1 MLGANFL
8 SDLLTSPS
16 IALGGLLGV
25 DPVAGGMGGLG
36 LGGTALGEALGLG
49 GSTALSSGMNVG
61 NGSASGSAGMG
72 TSYFPPTPGRER
84 DAVAPSAPT
93 TVDPRGGRGGLLGNI
108 LNLGGGAA
116 GGEQGGRSGLLG
128 LNLFNLDPSMQ
139 TAIALGMIGGGSNSG
154 AFTNAAEIYSRMSP
168 QVEARKE
175 KAAERNQTLAF
186 LDKEAPDIAKMVRA
200 GMPTAEGW
208 ALYKSERSGAGKDM
222 TANMKEYQAAK
233 AEGYKGTFAEWV
245 KGDQSGKTDQF
256 GLPVSGSISQ
266 KARALMAQ
274 GFDEQTAIGVASG
287 RYDVSINPVNGERV
301 LIDVATQQ
309 IVPLRMA
316 GQGGNAGGQAP
327 SQGGQQQGAQARP
340 AGAQGKTLYQMAD
353 DATGVYSGARTGL
366 ANTIGQIPGP
376 IGEAAQAPKQVEAQ
390 QAFDLFKRDLIRSL
404 SVNPKFPVAEMQRI
418 EGLVPRGVMTSGET
432 LKSSLRVLDQELAR
446 IEQEVAAGIND
457 TNMPVE
463 QRQADIITLRGV
475 RAARERL
482 GIETGGS
489 GGNVGAPPVNGGAVD
504 DYKQRYGL
512 R

>member
-1 MLGANFL
+1 MLGNFL
-8 SDLLTSPS
+8 NDLLTSPS
-16 IALGGLLGV
+16 IGLGSLIGL

-49 GSTALSSGMNVG
+49 GSTALSSGMTTG
-61 NGSASGSAGMG
+61 NGNASGSAGMG

-93 TVDPRGGRGGLLGNI
+93 SVDRGGSRGGLLGNI

-154 AFTNAAEIYSRMSP
+154 AFTNSAEIYSRMSP

-208 ALYKSERSGAGKDM
+208 ALYKSERSGGKDM
-222 TANMKEYQAAK
+222 TTNMREYMAAK
-233 AEGYKGTFAEWV
+233 GEGYQGTFAEWV

-256 GLPVSGSISQ
+256 GLSASGSISQ

-274 GFDEQTAIGVASG
+274 GLDEKTALGIASG
-287 RYDVSINPVNGERV
+287 RYEISLDPMTGERV
-301 LIDVATQQ
+301 MVDVATQQ
-309 IVPLRMA
+309 IVPLRIA
-316 GQGGNAGGQAP
+316 GQGGQQGNAGGQAP
-327 SQGGQQQGAQARP
+327 AQGGQQQGAQARP
-340 AGAQGKTLYQMAD
+340 AGTQGKTLYQMAD

-366 ANTIGQIPGP
+366 ANTIGQIPGA
-376 IGEAAQAPKQVEAQ
+376 IGEIAQAPVQVEAQ
-390 QAFDLFKRDLIRSL
+390 QSFELFKRDLVRSL
-404 SVNPKFPVAEMQRI
+404 ALNGKFPVAEQQRI
-418 EGLVPRGVMTSGET
+418 ESLVPRGAMTSPES

-446 IEQEVAAGIND
+446 IEQDMAASVND
-457 TNMPVE
+457 PTVPVK
-463 QRQADIITLRGV
+463 QRQEDMQTLRGV
-475 RAARERL
+475 RQARERL
-482 GIETGGS
+482 GIEAGGS
-489 GGNVGAPPVNGGAVD
+489 GGNVGVPAGGGALN

>member
-8 SDLLTSPS
+8 SDLLMSPT
-16 IALGGLLGV
+16 IGLGGLLGV

-49 GSTALSSGMNVG
+49 GSTALSSGMTTG
-61 NGSASGSAGMG
+61 NGNASGSAGMG

-84 DAVAPSAPT
+84 MAPSAPT
-93 TVDPRGGRGGLLGNI
+93 TVDRGGGQRGGLLGNI
-108 LNLGGGAA
+108 LNLGGSAP
-116 GGEQGGRSGLLG
+116 GGEQGGRSGILG
-128 LNLFNLDPSMQ
+128 LNLFGLDPSMQ
-139 TAIALGMIGGGSNSG
+139 TAIGLGMIGGGSNSG
-154 AFTNAAEIYSRMSP
+154 AFSNAAEIYSRMSP

-233 AEGYKGTFAEWV
+233 AEGYKGSFAEWV
-245 KGDQSGKTDQF
+245 KGDQTEKTDQF
-256 GLPVSGSISQ
+256 GLPSSGSISQ

-301 LIDVATQQ
+301 LVDVATQQ
-309 IVPLRMA
+309 LIPLRM

-327 SQGGQQQGAQARP
+327 AQGGQQQGAQARP

-418 EGLVPRGVMTSGET
+418 EGLIPRGVMTSGET

-475 RAARERL
+475 RAARERI

-489 GGNVGAPPVNGGAVD
+489 GGNVGVPNGGAAVD

>member
-1 MLGANFL
+1 MLGNFL
-8 SDLLTSPS
+8 NDLLTSPS
-16 IALGGLLGV
+16 IGLGGLLGV

-49 GSTALSSGMNVG
+49 GSTALSSGMTTG
-61 NGSASGSAGMG
+61 NGNASGSAGMG

-128 LNLFNLDPSMQ
+128 LNLFNLDDSMRVPM
-139 TAIALGMIGGGSNSG
+139 AMAMIGGGSNSG

-222 TANMKEYQAAK
+222 TSNMKEYQAAK
-233 AEGYKGTFAEWV
+233 AEGYQGTFAEWV

-256 GLPVSGSISQ
+256 GLSASGSISQ
-266 KARALMAQ
+266 KAKALMAQ
-274 GFDEQTAIGVASG
+274 GLDEKTALGIASG
-287 RYDVSINPVNGERV
+287 RYEISLDPMTGERV
-301 LIDVATQQ
+301 MVDVATQQ
-309 IVPLRMA
+309 IVPLRIA
-316 GQGGNAGGQAP
+316 GQGGQQGNA
-327 SQGGQQQGAQARP
+327 GGQQQGAQARP

-366 ANTIGQIPGP
+366 ANTIGQIPGA
-376 IGEAAQAPKQVEAQ
+376 IGEIAQAPVQVEAQ
-390 QAFDLFKRDLIRSL
+390 QSFELFKRDLVRSL
-404 SVNPKFPVAEMQRI
+404 ALNGKFPVAEQQRI
-418 EGLVPRGVMTSGET
+418 ESLVPRGAMTSPES

-446 IEQEVAAGIND
+446 IEQDMAASVND
-457 TNMPVE
+457 PTVPVK
-463 QRQADIITLRGV
+463 QRQEDMQTLRGV
-475 RAARERL
+475 RQARERL
-482 GIETGGS
+482 GIEAGGA
-489 GGNVGAPPVNGGAVD
+489 GGNVGVPAGGGALN